1 MKKQIMTV
9 LPMFIL
15 CCMLL
20 TACTAGS
27 TGQAY
32 PQKQITM
39 IVPYGAGGT
48 TDLIGRQFAAAL
60 EKELGQKIVVENMA
74 GASGSVGARAALD
87 AKADGYTLLFTADS
101 LGTQRVMGISDMSY
115 DDFEPVIAVGD
126 DPKVMVV
133 ASGSPYTDADAL
145 LDAMRD
151 NPGKIRM
158 SYTGPG
164 GSGHVNALV
173 LNRYGLE
180 PSLTAYDSGAEGLV
194 AVLGGQVDFTN
205 ANYST
210 VAGYLASGDMRVLAV
225 WGTERLSVCPDAPA
239 LSELI
244 PESGSLMKMPFT
256 PTSLVVAKDVPSD
269 VCAVLREA
277 AAAAVQDEA
286 FDAFMAEHQID
297 RLYGRYRTAEEIRAF
312 YKEWES
318 VVSWMLY
325 EAGATKHS
333 PEEFGIAPPAP

>member
-1 MKKQIMTV
+1 MKKYIACL
-9 LPMFIL
+9 LPLITIFMIA
-15 CCMLL
+15 
-20 TACTAGS
+20 ACTFGHTQPS
-27 TGQAY
+27 Y

-60 EKELGQKIVVENMA
+60 ETELGQKIVVENMA

-87 AKADGYTLLFTADS
+87 ASPDGYTLLFTADS

-133 ASGSPYTDADAL
+133 ASDAPYADADAL
-145 LDAMRD
+145 LDTMRE

-164 GSGHVNALV
+164 GSGHVNALM

-180 PSLTAYDSGAEGLV
+180 PALTAYDSGAEGLV
-194 AVLGGQVDFTN
+194 AVMGKQVDFTN

-210 VAGYLASGDMRVLAV
+210 VAGYLASGDMRALTV
-225 WGTERLSVCPDAPA
+225 WGTERLSACPDAPA

-244 PESGSLMKMPFT
+244 PESESLMRMPFT
-256 PTSLVVAKDVPSD
+256 PTSLVVAKDVPSE
-269 VCAVLREA
+269 VLAVLREA
-277 AAAAVQDEA
+277 SARAVQDEA
-286 FDAFMAEHQID
+286 FDAFMSEHLID
-297 RLYGRYRTAEEIRAF
+297 RLYERYRTAEEIRAF

-333 PEEFGIAPPAP
+333 PEEFGIVPPAR